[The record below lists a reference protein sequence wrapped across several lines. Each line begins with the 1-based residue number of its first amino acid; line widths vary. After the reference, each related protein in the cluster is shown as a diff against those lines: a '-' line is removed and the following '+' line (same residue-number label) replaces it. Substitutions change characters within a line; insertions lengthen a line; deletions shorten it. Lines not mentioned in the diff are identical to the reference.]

1 MSNKDRPSIELRLQP
16 EGVATRAHELLA
28 LQHAAYAIEA
38 ELIGDDRIPPLH
50 ENEADLVA
58 VDLSWLLELEGSRV
72 VGALGYRLEGEGS
85 VVDID
90 RLIVDPARL
99 RRGIGARLV
108 RRALGLA
115 SGARVSTGRANAPA
129 RSLYERLGFVH
140 EGDIEVIPDLW
151 VSSYSRG

>member
-1 MSNKDRPSIELRLQP
+1 
-16 EGVATRAHELLA
+16 
-28 LQHAAYAIEA
+28 
-38 ELIGDDRIPPLH
+38 
-50 ENEADLVA
+50 
-58 VDLSWLLELEGSRV
+58 
-72 VGALGYRLEGEGS
+72 LEGEGS